1 MSLLN
6 TDRHLKNFGVI
17 RNVNTLEWVRTTP
30 IFDTGQSMECDK
42 YLDEINFSSGTG
54 KFFTNTNKN
63 YEDILRV
70 IGKDIVNINIHK
82 LDGLC
87 DEYRSLLE
95 KYKDKLDMSSKRI
108 EKLVSG
114 LQKRIIKLE
123 RNIEINKEDG
133 C

>member
-1 MSLLN
+1 M
-6 TDRHLKNFGVI
+6 
-17 RNVNTLEWVRTTP
+17 EWVRTTP

-42 YLDEINFSSGTG
+42 YLDEMNFSSGTG

-63 YEDILRV
+63 YEDILKV
-70 IGKDIVNINIHK
+70 IGKDIVNIDIHK

-95 KYKDKLDMSSKRI
+95 KYKDKLDISSKRI